1 MKFEMKHSV
10 ALTCCAILFVGAGC
24 TQQIVSDKT
33 PEQAATLLNLGIG
46 SKITLRE
53 TILGVGGKVISLFE
67 GLDADRVITVT
78 YWEPKVKGIFSWERS
93 LRQETLASTSARK
106 KYFED
111 YASAS
116 IGTQLPNPPEPV
128 YETIVENGL
137 LETNSLDNGNKISLS
152 IFWQEDQN
160 TDDQNLKDDST
171 LIWLSNKQYK
181 ELVETRRTEIHLGL
195 FDDSVSYITGLTD
208 QIESFLDQLKG
219 ETPVA
224 KEKNLSEIEADISWK
239 TYRLKVNDELID
251 VRAIQAQNAFA
262 RYTILANEN
271 NPLILEIILSPASRG
286 TANLFSL
293 KAIGEAFWGYE
304 VTSITTSQ

>member
-1 MKFEMKHSV
+1 MKFRLKHSV
-10 ALTCCAILFVGAGC
+10 AVTCCAILFVGTGC
-24 TQQIVSDKT
+24 AQQIVSDKT
-33 PEQAATLLNLGIG
+33 PEQAAALLNLEAG

-67 GLDADRVITVT
+67 GTDAERVISVNF
-78 YWEPKVKGIFSWERS
+78 WDPKVRGVFSWERS
-93 LRQETLASTSARK
+93 LKQETLASTEARK

-128 YETIVENGL
+128 YETITENGL
-137 LETNSLDNGNKISLS
+137 LETNSLQNGNKISLP
-152 IFWQEDQN
+152 IFWQEDKNSDNQKI
-160 TDDQNLKDDST
+160 KDDST

-224 KEKNLSEIEADISWK
+224 KEKNISEIEADISWK
-239 TYRLKVNDELID
+239 TYRLKVNGILTD

-286 TANLFSL
+286 TANLFNL
-293 KAIGEAFWGYE
+293 KALGEAFWGYE
-304 VTSITTSQ
+304 VTEISSK

>member
-1 MKFEMKHSV
+1 MKFGFNHSV
-10 ALTCCAILFVGAGC
+10 GLTCCAFLFVGGGC
-24 TQQIVSDKT
+24 IQQIVSDKT
-33 PEQAATLLNLGIG
+33 PEQTASLLNLEAG

-67 GLDADRVITVT
+67 GTDADRIISVKS
-78 YWEPKVKGIFSWERS
+78 WEPKVRGVFSWERS
-93 LRQETLASTSARK
+93 LKQETLASTSARE

-137 LETNSLDNGNKISLS
+137 LETNSLDNGNKISLP

-181 ELVETRRTEIHLGL
+181 ELVENRRTEIHLGL
-195 FDDSVSYITGLTD
+195 FDDSVSYITVLTD
-208 QIESFLDQLKG
+208 QIESFIDQLKG